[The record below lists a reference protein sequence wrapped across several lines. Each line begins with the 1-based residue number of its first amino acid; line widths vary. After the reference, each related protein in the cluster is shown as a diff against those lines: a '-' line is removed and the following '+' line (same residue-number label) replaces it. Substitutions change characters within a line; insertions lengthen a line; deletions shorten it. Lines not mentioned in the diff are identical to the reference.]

1 MYMMLNDFLYAGYRY
16 SPSFI
21 SLPTVSKLVI
31 NEKIPPNQFLFT
43 VTFYDLDVD
52 TLTPTFTISNGDW
65 TYFTIKDNSAFGIL
79 INFYI
84 SLCDFC
90 TVWYA
95 YSSFLHICPI
105 ADVYTSNTQ
114 IDYESL
120 SRTSYLI
127 TASVNDGTS
136 TVSKSFTIEID
147 NVNEAPSFQTTV
159 YTVTAN
165 EGPVSFVSFHLV

>member
-1 MYMMLNDFLYAGYRY
+1 MLTAFLFTGYRY

-65 TYFTIKDNSAFGIL
+65 TYFTIKDNSAFRLL
-79 INFYI
+79 IIFFTYHFVI
-84 SLCDFC
+84 SVLFGLP
-90 TVWYA
+90 
-95 YSSFLHICPI
+95 SSFLFICSI

-127 TASVNDGTS
+127 TASVSDGTS
-136 TVSKSFTIEID
+136 TVSKSFTIKID

-159 YTVTAN
+159 YTITAD
-165 EGPVSFVSFHLV
+165 EGPVSFVSFHL